1 LNGDCPCG
9 CHIVPDWIKNSAG
22 ETLPS
27 LCMSCECD
35 FEEFKKKVDK
45 SIEEHMEQ
53 STLEKFL
60 K

>member
-1 LNGDCPCG
+1 
-9 CHIVPDWIKNSAG
+9 
-22 ETLPS
+22 
-27 LCMSCECD
+27 MSCECD